1 VLGWLRDHLRGD
13 AVTVQMYLTIGL
25 VNDIALLLLLLLV
38 LMSGM
43 TLLIRNLVVVEY
55 GVVGWAHHIRRQ
67 RGRCPLGWIGAATV
81 R

>member
-1 VLGWLRDHLRGD
+1 MLGWLRDHLRGD

-55 GVVGWAHHIRRQ
+55 GVVGGAHHICRQ

>member
-1 VLGWLRDHLRGD
+1 MLGWLRDHLRGD

-55 GVVGWAHHIRRQ
+55 GVVGGAHHIRRQ